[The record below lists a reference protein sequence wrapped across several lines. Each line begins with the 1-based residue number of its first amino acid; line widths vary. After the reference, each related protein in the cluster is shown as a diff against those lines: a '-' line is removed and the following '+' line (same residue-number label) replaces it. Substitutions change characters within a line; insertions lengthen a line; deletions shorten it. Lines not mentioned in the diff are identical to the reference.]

1 MRQQS
6 QIQRTLGGAE
16 GIARI
21 TTLLERERFSSRS
34 DLGRRVCEEF
44 DFRDRLGRL
53 RLSGCLNALRVI
65 EQRCDSIVLP
75 VAGTAVPRA
84 GRPSLLAEGVRL
96 AESVPE
102 HLSQVR
108 RLRILVVGGPRRR
121 RVWNTLIAHHHPCG
135 MTTFAGAQMRYLV
148 DSEHGWLAA
157 VGFSAAA
164 LRLAAREQWIG

>member
-53 RLSGCLNALRVI
+53 QLSGCLNALRVI

-84 GRPSLLAEGVRL
+84 GRPSLLAE
-96 AESVPE
+96 SVPE

-121 RVWNTLIAHHHPCG
+121 RVWNTPIAHHHPCG